1 MFVCACMY
9 CVDSVPCRM
18 SYNASVCL
26 SVHVCVCACEGVCV
40 CVCVRVCVSLE
51 PTDRGIK
58 YSKVAAQRGTF
69 VMSDCGRICFP
80 AEKRSQFELQQTDFL
95 LPRYSREKNG
105 CNYHFVVTVQFY
117 GWTTL

>member
-1 MFVCACMY
+1 MFVCACLY
-9 CVDSVPCRM
+9 FVDSAPCRM

-26 SVHVCVCACEGVCV
+26 SVHVCVC
-40 CVCVRVCVSLE
+40 VCVRVSLE